1 MQEMPQDRSTM
12 SRRAR
17 LRAAVSYDGS
27 PLIGESRSFA
37 GTFLDRAVVR
47 GVAVAGVKRG
57 DALLVVSELV
67 TNAVRHAPG
76 PCTLALDLRD
86 GVLEIAVSD
95 TLGRAPR
102 AQPFDPRRIGR
113 HGLEIVLALCAK
125 VSIETDDRGKTVRAH
140 LMVV

>member
-1 MQEMPQDRSTM
+1 MQEMPQDGSTM

-17 LRAAVSYDGS
+17 LGAAVSYEG
-27 PLIGESRSFA
+27 PPVIGEARSFA
-37 GTFLDRAVVR
+37 GRFLDRAVVR

-86 GVLEIAVSD
+86 GLLEIAVSD
-95 TLGRAPR
+95 TSGRSPLP
-102 AQPFDPRRIGR
+102 QPFEPQRVGQ
-113 HGLEIVLALCAK
+113 HGLEIVLALC
-125 VSIETDDRGKTVRAH
+125 VRVGTEITDRGKTVRAH
-140 LMVV
+140 IMIV